1 MNSDPEFPLVVT
13 LADAAHGRDISVEA
27 DVEARSRIAERLG
40 LAALDRFA
48 VTAAIRAVAGGIAA
62 KGEVRADVVQHCAA
76 TDLPVPAK
84 LTEPFDLRFL
94 RDIDA
99 QVSEDEEI
107 EIEISSEDLDL
118 LPLEGDR
125 IDLGEAAVQTLSLAL
140 DPFPRHPDADRIL
153 AEKGVLSEEAAGP
166 FAALA
171 KLRGKP
177 DA

>member
-1 MNSDPEFPLVVT
+1 MSAPEFSLIVT
-13 LADAAHGRDISVEA
+13 LADAAHGRSITVEVDA
-27 DVEARSRIAERLG
+27 EARTGIAKRLA
-40 LAALDRFA
+40 LVALDRFSITGE
-48 VTAAIRAVAGGIAA
+48 VRAIAGGIGA
-62 KGEVRADVVQHCAA
+62 KGEVEAKIVQACAA
-76 TDLPVPAK
+76 TDMPVPATI
-84 LTEPFDLRFL
+84 TEPFDLRFL
-94 RDIDA
+94 RDVDA
-99 QVSEDEEI
+99 PVGEDEEI
-107 EIEISSEDLDL
+107 EIGSDELDL

-125 IDLGEAAVQTLSLAL
+125 VDLGEAAVQTLSLAL